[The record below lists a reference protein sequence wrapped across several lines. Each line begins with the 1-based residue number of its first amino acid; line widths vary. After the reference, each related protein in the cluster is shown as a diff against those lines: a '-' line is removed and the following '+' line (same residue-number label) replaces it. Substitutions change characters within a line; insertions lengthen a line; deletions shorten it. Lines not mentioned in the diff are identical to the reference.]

1 MEGARRDASALEHLR
16 LVRSGGAA
24 MVVAG
29 LLVLATIPLIPLLV
43 PSLAPAT
50 VEAGLQSIQSQ
61 ALLYSVT
68 WILYLLSDL
77 LFAAVFVALYFALKL
92 ANRRAMVVG
101 VVLNSLFVV
110 LDVALD
116 IPLRLSLVSLAA
128 SYSAAQLP
136 AQQASVSAAAQTVM
150 NSSNLVALVATVLQF
165 SAVII
170 SSLVMLKSGAFMRVV
185 SYVGIVCG
193 VVAILFIP
201 AFVGGGAQ
209 LAGLFNIGGFVLLV
223 VWSMGAGLRLR
234 KLANLAGSTPPST
247 PPPGS
252 KPTVNPA

>member
-1 MEGARRDASALEHLR
+1 
-16 LVRSGGAA
+16 

-43 PSLAPAT
+43 PSLAPSS

-61 ALLYSVT
+61 ALLYNVT
-68 WILYLLSDL
+68 WVLYLVSDL
-77 LFAAVFVALYFALKL
+77 LFASAFVALYFALKST
-92 ANRRAMVVG
+92 NRTAMLVG

-116 IPLRLSLVSLAA
+116 IPLRLSLVSLGNA
-128 SYSAAQLP
+128 YSSAQTS
-136 AQQASVSAAAQTVM
+136 AQQASVSAAALTIM
-150 NSSNLVALVATVLQF
+150 DASNLVAVVATVFQF

-170 SSLVMLKSGAFMRVV
+170 ASLVMLKSSAFKRAL
-185 SYVGIVCG
+185 SYLGVVCG

-223 VWSMGAGLRLR
+223 AWSVGAGFRLR
-234 KLANLAGSTPPST
+234 KLGLPRASPMSSSG
-247 PPPGS
+247 GQ
-252 KPTVNPA
+252 